1 MARTQ
6 SYKIDIADLEY
17 CFEYLIV
24 LAFSPMRVY
33 ASIKDSSARRVT
45 ASNHKIKLYKIGIE
59 IEKLF
64 SEHHEY
70 STTVEKCEQLKID
83 LEGIIMV
90 TLDKEEL
97 AKMRTSIRQKRF
109 KETPRR
115 LFSEY
120 AYAKQKLDES
130 LLQ

>member
-45 ASNHKIKLYKIGIE
+45 ASKHKIKLYKIGTDIE
-59 IEKLF
+59 TLI
-64 SEHHEY
+64 SEHHDY
-70 STTVEKCEQLKID
+70 KKIVEKCEQLKTD
-83 LEGIIMV
+83 LEGIIKV
-90 TLDKEEL
+90 ALDNEEL
-97 AKMRTSIRQKRF
+97 AKMRTSIRQKRY
-109 KETPRR
+109 KAGQNR

-120 AYAKQKLDES
+120 SYAAQKLELPLS
-130 LLQ
+130 Q